1 MTYRW
6 RKLLR
11 RVRDD
16 PASLPGSLVGR
27 ALSHKTPRIG
37 RLLGRFGAQ
46 PSFLIL
52 GVQKGGTTSLYH
64 YLALH
69 PRVSPALVKEVHY
82 FDFHYGC
89 GASWYRAHFA
99 PQAWLTARGL
109 QTGEASPEYLFSP
122 DAPQRVA
129 ASLPDVKL
137 IVMLRNPVER
147 AYSQYQMSV
156 RRGSE
161 TLPFA
166 EALARE
172 PKRLAVER
180 QQLGAELAY
189 ARGSSHRHRSYLAK
203 GHYAEQLEAWFRW
216 FPREQ
221 FLILE
226 SEAFFRAPA
235 EAYGRTLA
243 FLGLPEHRLRDYRNL
258 NGWGYAA
265 LEPEVRASLE
275 AYFAP
280 HNARL
285 EALLERPFWRDLPQ
299 RVGRQMGA
307 ARDRQGPTLNRE
319 LWSEPG

>member
-1 MTYRW
+1 M
-6 RKLLR
+6 
-11 RVRDD
+11 
-16 PASLPGSLVGR
+16 GR
-27 ALSHKTPRIG
+27 ALPHKTPQVG

-46 PSFLIL
+46 PNFLTL
-52 GVQKGGTTSLYH
+52 GVQEEGTTSLYR

-89 GASWYRAHFA
+89 GATWYRAHFA
-99 PQAWLTARGL
+99 PQARLAARGL
-109 QTGEASPEYLFSP
+109 RTGEASPEYIFSP

-129 ASLPDVKL
+129 ASFPDVKL

-156 RRGSE
+156 RRGFE

-166 EALARE
+166 EALALE
-172 PKRLAVER
+172 PERLAAERLGVEP
-180 QQLGAELAY
+180 AY
-189 ARGSSHRHRSYLAK
+189 ARGSSHRHHSYLAK

-216 FPREQ
+216 LPREQ

-243 FLGLPEHRLRDYRNL
+243 FLELPEHRLRGYRNL
-258 NGWGYAA
+258 NGWGYTA

-299 RVGRQMGA
+299 RVGQQAGA
-307 ARDRQGPTLNRE
+307 ARDRQGPTLNQEFR
-319 LWSEPG
+319 SEPA